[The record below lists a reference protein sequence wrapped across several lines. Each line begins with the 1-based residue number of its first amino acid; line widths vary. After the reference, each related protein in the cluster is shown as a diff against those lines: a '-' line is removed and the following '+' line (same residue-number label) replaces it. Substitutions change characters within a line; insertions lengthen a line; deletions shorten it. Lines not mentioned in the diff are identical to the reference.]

1 MEFVLVA
8 VAGIVAGFVLGFLVY
23 RNNPGIEKKYQ
34 RLYEEKLAEAQAE
47 LAKLKEKLGVK

>member
-34 RLYEEKLAEAQAE
+34 DLYEAKLKKAQAE